1 MGGDRYPAGAYRQNG
16 MPEQARAKMVG
27 IRPEKIADAIAAHIE
42 TLILQGVLRPGEM
55 LTAERDLAFKLD
67 VSRPSLRQALDKL
80 TGRGLLTPTR
90 GGTVVAEFL
99 APMMEPLANLY
110 RGNQNAFADYF
121 EFRKCVEG
129 QAARSAA
136 LRATNIEKVAIRACI
151 KEMRRAHKIEDPTQ
165 EAQADVNLH
174 MLVYEAG
181 HNFVILHLMRALSEL
196 LRNNIFFNRTNLY
209 QRHGVRE
216 MLLGQHVEIA
226 DAVLSGDPDR
236 AEAAAADHIR
246 FVVGAVEEL
255 QRDNK
260 RLKTSL
266 LRITR
271 ADLISGT

>member
-1 MGGDRYPAGAYRQNG
+1 
-16 MPEQARAKMVG
+16 MVA
-27 IRPEKIADAIAAHIE
+27 IRPEKIADTIAAHIE
-42 TLILQGVLRPGEM
+42 TLILQGVLRPGEK
-55 LTAERDLAFKLD
+55 LAGERDLALKFD
-67 VSRPSLRQALDKL
+67 VSRPSLRQALDIL
-80 TGRGLLTPTR
+80 TGRGLLASTR

-110 RGNQNAFADYF
+110 RGNQNAFTDYF

-136 LRATNIEKVAIRACI
+136 LRATDIEKVAIRACI
-151 KEMRRAHKIEDPTQ
+151 KEMRKAHKAEDLAL

-174 MLVYEAG
+174 MLIYEGG
-181 HNFVILHLMRALSEL
+181 HNFVVLHVMRALSEL
-196 LRNNIFFNRTNLY
+196 LRNNIFFNRKNLY

-226 DAVLSGDPDR
+226 DAVLSGDADR
-236 AEAAAADHIR
+236 AEAAAAGHIS

-266 LRITR
+266 LRVKR
-271 ADLISGT
+271 GDLISGA